1 MGLSMENEEYTTN
14 DGQQRVFL
22 SPQQGVTLTS
32 VMRDHILVEN
42 LPWRY
47 MLPGELTRH
56 CVQ

>member
-1 MGLSMENEEYTTN
+1 MGLIMENEEYTTN

-42 LPWRY
+42 LPWR
-47 MLPGELTRH
+47 
-56 CVQ
+56 

>member
-14 DGQQRVFL
+14 DGQQRVFP

-42 LPWRY
+42 LPWR
-47 MLPGELTRH
+47 
-56 CVQ
+56 